1 MSLQCT
7 APDDVVARLRRAD
20 RRRLGGACAG
30 LAVAVLVLA
39 LLRVVWGTYQVT
51 VPDLVRILGGETIP
65 GASFIVLEEK
75 LPRAVAAVLTGA
87 ALGAAGALYRRT
99 LRNPLAS
106 PDILGV
112 TQGAA
117 AAVVLGM
124 LATAGQTGGASD
136 LTRAATALIG
146 GLAAVA
152 AVFATARSVGG
163 ERFVVAGIAVAAAG
177 QAVVAGAMLSLAQH
191 DLQSATV
198 WIAGSLNGVT
208 WGRIALLAAQGRDQ
222 FVIQIEIQPL
232 PAHLS
237 PHQAA
242 LTVDVVDLHL
252 GGALVRVAHLYLA
265 HPLRQQGQRHLVESR
280 IQVLVHLDDRIALLI
295 HQGGRLAGNG
305 VLAGPEFDGV
315 EHEEIRRGRQA
326 IDGGEQHEDAGTAV
340 AIVHHAEVALG
351 HHGSEVYLD
360 HATTETQ
367 ARPHSQQQGQC
378 RGYLGQGAHDGRP
391 PRWPCPSRLSKAPYI
406 SGRRSR

>member
-1 MSLQCT
+1 MNLQHT

-208 WGRIALLAAQGRDQ
+208 WGRIALLAGVLVVAL
-222 FVIQIEIQPL
+222 PL
-232 PAHLS
+232 AGVLHARLAPADVGPDLAH
-237 PHQAA
+237 A
-242 LTVDVVDLHL
+242 L
-252 GGALVRVAHLYLA
+252 GAL
-265 HPLRQQGQRHLVESR
+265 S
-280 IQVLVHLDDRIALLI
+280 LI
-295 HQGGRLAGNG
+295 H
-305 VLAGPEFDGV
+305 
-315 EHEEIRRGRQA
+315 I
-326 IDGGEQHEDAGTAV
+326 
-340 AIVHHAEVALG
+340 
-351 HHGSEVYLD
+351 
-360 HATTETQ
+360 
-367 ARPHSQQQGQC
+367 
-378 RGYLGQGAHDGRP
+378 
-391 PRWPCPSRLSKAPYI
+391 
-406 SGRRSR
+406 

>member
-1 MSLQCT
+1 MNLQHT
-7 APDDVVARLRRAD
+7 APDDVVARLRRSD
-20 RRRLGGACAG
+20 RRRLGRACAG

-99 LRNPLAS
+99 LSNPLAS

-124 LATAGQTGGASD
+124 LATAGQTGGGSD
-136 LTRAATALIG
+136 LMRAATALIG
-146 GLAAVA
+146 GLAAVV

-208 WGRIALLAAQGRDQ
+208 WGRIALLAGVLVAALPLAGVLHARLAPADVGPDLAHALGARPRPTSAAALGLGAVLAAVATAVVGPLA
-222 FVIQIEIQPL
+222 FVALLATPVARGLTRGLPSL
-232 PAHLS
+232 PA
-237 PHQAA
+237 AA
-242 LTVDVVDLHL
+242 LT
-252 GGALVRVAHLYLA
+252 GAALVLLADLVAGEAVPLLTGA
-265 HPLRQQGQRHLVESR
+265 ALPTGVLTGAAGAPLMLWLLLRQGRTP
-280 IQVLVHLDDRIALLI
+280 
-295 HQGGRLAGNG
+295 GG
-305 VLAGPEFDGV
+305 V
-315 EHEEIRRGRQA
+315 
-326 IDGGEQHEDAGTAV
+326 
-340 AIVHHAEVALG
+340 
-351 HHGSEVYLD
+351 
-360 HATTETQ
+360 
-367 ARPHSQQQGQC
+367 
-378 RGYLGQGAHDGRP
+378 
-391 PRWPCPSRLSKAPYI
+391 
-406 SGRRSR
+406 RSA

>member
-1 MSLQCT
+1 MSVQRT

-208 WGRIALLAAQGRDQ
+208 WGRIALLAGVLVVALPLAGVLHARLAPAD
-222 FVIQIEIQPL
+222 VGPDLAHALGARPRPTSAAALGLGAVLAAAATAVALLATPVARGLTRGLPSL
-232 PAHLS
+232 PA
-237 PHQAA
+237 AA
-242 LTVDVVDLHL
+242 LT
-252 GGALVRVAHLYLA
+252 GAALVLLADLVAGEAVPLLTGA
-265 HPLRQQGQRHLVESR
+265 ALPTGVLTGAAGAPLMLWLLLRQGRTP
-280 IQVLVHLDDRIALLI
+280 
-295 HQGGRLAGNG
+295 GG
-305 VLAGPEFDGV
+305 V
-315 EHEEIRRGRQA
+315 
-326 IDGGEQHEDAGTAV
+326 
-340 AIVHHAEVALG
+340 
-351 HHGSEVYLD
+351 
-360 HATTETQ
+360 
-367 ARPHSQQQGQC
+367 RP
-378 RGYLGQGAHDGRP
+378 A
-391 PRWPCPSRLSKAPYI
+391 
-406 SGRRSR
+406 

>member
-124 LATAGQTGGASD
+124 LATAGQTGGGSD
-136 LTRAATALIG
+136 LMRAATALIG
-146 GLAAVA
+146 GLAAVV

-208 WGRIALLAAQGRDQ
+208 WGRIALLAGVLVVALPLAGVLHARLAPADGPDLAHALGARPRPTSAAALGLGAVLAAAATAVVGPLA
-222 FVIQIEIQPL
+222 FVALLATPVARGLTRGLPSL
-232 PAHLS
+232 PA
-237 PHQAA
+237 AA
-242 LTVDVVDLHL
+242 LT
-252 GGALVRVAHLYLA
+252 GAALVLLADLVAGEA
-265 HPLRQQGQRHLVESR
+265 VPLLTGA
-280 IQVLVHLDDRIALLI
+280 ALPT
-295 HQGGRLAGNG
+295 G
-305 VLAGPEFDGV
+305 VLTGAAGAPLMLWLLLCQGRTPGGV
-315 EHEEIRRGRQA
+315 
-326 IDGGEQHEDAGTAV
+326 
-340 AIVHHAEVALG
+340 
-351 HHGSEVYLD
+351 
-360 HATTETQ
+360 
-367 ARPHSQQQGQC
+367 
-378 RGYLGQGAHDGRP
+378 
-391 PRWPCPSRLSKAPYI
+391 
-406 SGRRSR
+406 RSA

>member
-1 MSLQCT
+1 MSLQRT
-7 APDDVVARLRRAD
+7 AAADVVARLRRSD
-20 RRRLGGACAG
+20 RRRLGWACAG

-124 LATAGQTGGASD
+124 LATAGQTGGGSD
-136 LTRAATALIG
+136 LMRAATALIG
-146 GLAAVA
+146 GLAAVV

-208 WGRIALLAAQGRDQ
+208 WGRIALLAGVLVVALPLAGVLHARLAPADVGPDLAHALGARPRPTSAAALGLGAVLAAVATAVVGPLA
-222 FVIQIEIQPL
+222 FVALLATPVARGLTRGLPSL
-232 PAHLS
+232 PA
-237 PHQAA
+237 AA
-242 LTVDVVDLHL
+242 LT
-252 GGALVRVAHLYLA
+252 GAALVLLADLVAGEAVPLLTGA
-265 HPLRQQGQRHLVESR
+265 ALPTGVLTGAAGAPLMLWLLLRQGRTP
-280 IQVLVHLDDRIALLI
+280 
-295 HQGGRLAGNG
+295 GG
-305 VLAGPEFDGV
+305 V
-315 EHEEIRRGRQA
+315 
-326 IDGGEQHEDAGTAV
+326 
-340 AIVHHAEVALG
+340 
-351 HHGSEVYLD
+351 
-360 HATTETQ
+360 
-367 ARPHSQQQGQC
+367 
-378 RGYLGQGAHDGRP
+378 
-391 PRWPCPSRLSKAPYI
+391 
-406 SGRRSR
+406 RSA